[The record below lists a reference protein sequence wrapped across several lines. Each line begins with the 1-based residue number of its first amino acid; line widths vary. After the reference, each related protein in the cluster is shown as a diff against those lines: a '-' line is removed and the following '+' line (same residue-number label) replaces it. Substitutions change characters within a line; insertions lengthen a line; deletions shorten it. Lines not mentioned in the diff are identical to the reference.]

1 MHTSL
6 EPRLPV
12 PDFVSQLC
20 ETKSTMESLGSRLDA
35 YHKWLALRF
44 IGIVQIKNITACNHY
59 AQLAIYTVI
68 QLVGIVTQLLHIV
81 K

>member
-6 EPRLPV
+6 EPRLPI
-12 PDFVSQLC
+12 PDFVLQLC

-35 YHKWLALRF
+35 YHKWLV